1 MKLSAPIF
9 QLKRRARLMARA
21 GNLPLHEALDR
32 VARDEGFARWSQLSA
47 SMAAGALSAS
57 MSGSKSASILSR
69 LDDGDLL
76 LLAGRPGQGK
86 TLLGLE
92 LLLDAV
98 RAGRRA
104 VFFTLEFTEPQ
115 ARGHLAKL
123 VTPPDLA
130 GKVEVVTSEAIAAD
144 LIMAHMADAA
154 AGSVAVIDYL
164 QILDQQRSK
173 PPLADQVAALG
184 AFTRDKGLILGFLSQ
199 IDRRFDPDM
208 KRLPDIGDIR
218 LPNLV
223 DLGLFTKAC
232 FLQGGEA
239 QLQNVA

>member
-9 QLKRRARLMARA
+9 QLKRRAKLMARA
-21 GNLPLHEALDR
+21 GNLPLHEALDKI
-32 VARDEGFARWSQLSA
+32 ARDEGFARWSQLSA
-47 SMAAGALSAS
+47 SMAAGPL
-57 MSGSKSASILSR
+57 SASILSR

-76 LLAGRPGQGK
+76 LMAARPGQGK
-86 TLLGLE
+86 TLLGLQ
-92 LLLDAV
+92 LLIDAV

-115 ARGHLAKL
+115 ARAHLGKL
-123 VTPPDLA
+123 ATAAPDLA
-130 GKVEVVTSEAIAAD
+130 GKVEIVTTEAIGAD

-154 AGSVAVIDYL
+154 PGSVAVIDYL

-173 PPLADQVAALG
+173 PPLADQVAALS
-184 AFTRDKGLILGFLSQ
+184 AFTRDKGLILGFISQ
-199 IDRRFDPDM
+199 IDRSFDPDQ

>member
-9 QLKRRARLMARA
+9 QLKRRAKLMARA

-32 VARDEGFARWSQLSA
+32 VAREEGFARWSLLS
-47 SMAAGALSAS
+47 STMAAGSLSQTV
-57 MSGSKSASILSR
+57 LSR

-76 LLAGRPGQGK
+76 LMAGRPGQGK
-86 TLLGLE
+86 TLLGLQ

-104 VFFTLEFTEPQ
+104 VFFTLEYTEPQ

-123 VTPPDLA
+123 ATAAPDLA
-130 GKVEVVTSEAIAAD
+130 GKVEVVTTEAIGAD
-144 LIMAHMADAA
+144 LIIAHMADAA
-154 AGSVAVIDYL
+154 PGSVAVIDYL
-164 QILDQQRSK
+164 QILDQQRNK
-173 PPLADQVAALG
+173 PPLADQIAALS
-184 AFTRDKGLILGFLSQ
+184 AFVRDKGLILGFISQ
-199 IDRRFDPDM
+199 IDRSFDPDM

>member
-9 QLKRRARLMARA
+9 QLKRRAKLMARA
-21 GNLPLHEALDR
+21 GDLRLHDALDK

-47 SMAAGALSAS
+47 SMAAGPQSAS
-57 MSGSKSASILSR
+57 MSASVLSR

-76 LLAGRPGQGK
+76 LMAGRPGQGK
-86 TLLGLE
+86 TLLGLQ

-98 RAGRRA
+98 RTGRRA

-115 ARGHLAKL
+115 ARAHLAKL
-123 VTPPDLA
+123 ATGAPDLA
-130 GKVEVVTSEAIAAD
+130 DKVEVVTTEGIGAD
-144 LIMAHMADAA
+144 LIMAHMSDAA
-154 AGSVAVIDYL
+154 PGSVAVIDYL

-173 PPLADQVAALG
+173 PPLSDQVAMLS
-184 AFTRDKGLILGFLSQ
+184 AFTRDKGLILGFISQ
-199 IDRRFDPDM
+199 IDRSFDPDQ
-208 KRLPDIGDIR
+208 KRLPDIGDLR

>member
-9 QLKRRARLMARA
+9 QLKRRAKLMARA
-21 GNLPLHEALDR
+21 GNLPLHEALDKI
-32 VARDEGFARWSQLSA
+32 ARDEGFARWSQLSA
-47 SMAAGALSAS
+47 SMAAGPL
-57 MSGSKSASILSR
+57 SASILSR

-76 LLAGRPGQGK
+76 LMAGRPGQGK
-86 TLLGLE
+86 TLLGLQ

-98 RAGRRA
+98 RVGRRA
-104 VFFTLEFTEPQ
+104 VFFTLEYTEPQ
-115 ARGHLAKL
+115 ARGHLRKL
-123 VTPPDLA
+123 ATSADLA
-130 GKVEVVTSEAIAAD
+130 EKVEVVTTEAIGAD

-154 AGSVAVIDYL
+154 PGSVAVIDYL

-173 PPLADQVAALG
+173 PPLADQVAALS
-184 AFTRDKGLILGFLSQ
+184 AFTHDRGLILGFISQ
-199 IDRRFDPDM
+199 IDRSFDANQ

>member
-9 QLKRRARLMARA
+9 QLKRRAKLMARA
-21 GNLPLHEALDR
+21 GDLPLHEALDKI
-32 VARDEGFARWSQLSA
+32 ARDEGFARWSQLSA
-47 SMAAGALSAS
+47 SMAAGPLSS
-57 MSGSKSASILSR
+57 SILSR

-76 LLAGRPGQGK
+76 LMAARPGQGK
-86 TLLGLE
+86 TLLGLQ
-92 LLLDAV
+92 LLIDAV

-115 ARGHLAKL
+115 ARAHLAKL
-123 VTPPDLA
+123 ATAAPDLA
-130 GKVEVVTSEAIAAD
+130 DKVEVVTTEAIGAD

-154 AGSVAVIDYL
+154 PGSVAVIDYL

-173 PPLADQVAALG
+173 PPLADQVAALS
-184 AFTRDKGLILGFLSQ
+184 AFTRDKGLILGFISQ
-199 IDRRFDPDM
+199 IDRSFDPDQ
-208 KRLPDIGDIR
+208 KRLPDIGDLR